1 MAAPDYPGIGEIAGP
16 IGNPPEK
23 PVSQPDETKALR
35 ERAERAEAEA
45 AEATKA
51 LRESVAARKPA
62 PMVVEPTPPTDP
74 GKMPDPSIDPSGFET
89 WTTARRERD
98 DWNRDQKVKKD
109 QLEKDG
115 QAASTRILDQYITTN
130 PQYAAIR
137 SQVFEYF
144 REAVAELGLA
154 ELPDDPS
161 ALNRVV
167 DAKVVALKQAV
178 APAKEESKEEIPK
191 DGDAPLRTGDLSG
204 GSHGTPAGGTPPK
217 EDDGVEIKSLVDVML
232 DRQAKSDLF

>member
-1 MAAPDYPGIGEIAGP
+1 
-16 IGNPPEK
+16 
-23 PVSQPDETKALR
+23 LR

-45 AEATKA
+45 AEANRA
-51 LRESVAARKPA
+51 LRESVTARRPA
-62 PMVVEPTPPTDP
+62 PVVDEPLPPTDP
-74 GKMPDPSIDPSGFET
+74 GKMPDPTTDPEGFEL
-89 WTTARRERD
+89 WTGARRARD
-98 DWNRDQKVKKD
+98 DWERDQKAKK
-109 QLEKDG
+109 EKAAEDG
-115 QAASTRILDQYITTN
+115 RKASARILDQYLAAN

-167 DAKVVALKQAV
+167 DHKIAALKQAV
-178 APAKEESKEEIPK
+178 ATPKVEPGEEIPE

-217 EDDGVEIKSLVDVML
+217 EEDGIEIKSLTDVL
-232 DRQAKSDLF
+232 KGRQAQSDLF

>member
-16 IGNPPEK
+16 IGAPPK
-23 PVSQPDETKALR
+23 VPASQPDETKELR
-35 ERAERAEAEA
+35 ARAERAEAGE
-45 AEATKA
+45 AEANQA
-51 LRESVAARKPA
+51 LRDSVTARRPA
-62 PMVVEPTPPTDP
+62 PVVVTPTPPTDP

-89 WTTARRERD
+89 WTTARRVRD
-98 DWNRDQKVKKD
+98 DWDRDQEAEKKR
-109 QLEKDG
+109 LASEG
-115 QAASTRILDQYITTN
+115 QAASTRILDQYIATN

-167 DAKVVALKQAV
+167 DAKVAALKQAV
-178 APAKEESKEEIPK
+178 APAGEEVPK
-191 DGDAPLRTGDLSG
+191 DGDPPLRTGDLSG

-217 EDDGVEIKSLVDVML
+217 EDDGVVVKSFYDQMK
-232 DRQAKSDLF
+232 DHQAKSDLF